1 MRKLVLVPL
10 ILAVIACSSG
20 PRTGAT
26 ATPGH
31 GAISVEVI
39 PNPIVATRAG
49 TSSYRFPFE
58 VVVRETGGHTVNV
71 QRVSVRVWGM
81 GDTIVLG
88 EEQWDAAEIH
98 KLGYSTTVPANS
110 EVRLKFSPERA
121 VPDDRLFN
129 GITAEL
135 VVQATD
141 ETGTATSAS
150 TKVTVTRS

>member
-1 MRKLVLVPL
+1 MRTLALTSLLVVL
-10 ILAVIACSSG
+10 IACSSG

-31 GAISVEVI
+31 GAITVEVV
-39 PNPIVATRAG
+39 PNPIVATRAD
-49 TSSYRFPFE
+49 TNRYSFPFE
-58 VVVRETGGHTVNV
+58 VVIRETGGHTVNV
-71 QRVSVRVWGM
+71 ERVSVRVWGM

-88 EEQWDAAEIH
+88 EEQWDAAEIRN
-98 KLGYSTTVPANS
+98 LGYSTTVAANS
-110 EVRLKFSPERA
+110 EVRLKFSPQRA

-141 ETGTATSAS
+141 ETGTSTSAS
-150 TKVTVTRS
+150 TKVTVTRT